1 MSFGFNLV
9 LVDEGDYATLYS
21 FRKEGEDITEL
32 EKFWEKDEVQRAP
45 DHDNLKLRLYQ
56 DVLDRYNFEHSA
68 CFMGADR
75 WFRQEGHPSD
85 PESVNAEALC
95 AEIPAK
101 DRKNLPKP
109 YPRLRLYCF
118 RMRKIMVAG
127 NGGVKQDQRIQDDP
141 ELEAAW
147 DDVRYVMQRVHHRIE
162 RTDDLDFKEI
172 TYDDG
177 YVEDQFL
184 FEGSHHFEAPDF
196 P

>member
-56 DVLDRYNFEHSA
+56 DVLDRYNFEHPVR
-68 CFMGADR
+68 FMGADR